1 MEFFGVSCLVNEEF
15 YPGIINCIGACQI
28 NSFFFRSWKCLAQQ
42 PRKILVPTF
51 THDRISRPG
60 MSQELSRWRTAP
72 RSPKPRLKLL
82 ARITSKYRKAKMCR
96 LPFQKESKG
105 LTAISHL
112 DLSTQ

>member
-1 MEFFGVSCLVNEEF
+1 MEEF

-82 ARITSKYRKAKMCR
+82 ARITSKYRKKKCAACR
-96 LPFQKESKG
+96 SKKSPKG
-105 LTAISHL
+105 
-112 DLSTQ
+112 